1 MKKYSKH
8 NPEQIVVKLSKAKA
22 MKENGSTIAEVCREL
37 GISEATYHR
46 W

>member
-8 NPEQIVVKLSKAKA
+8 NPEQIVAKLSKAKT